1 VDVDLNN
8 LDINRI
14 GDKEAY
20 HTDRLMT
27 DKAEYNY
34 YRQKALKRAKE
45 YLEEQERN
53 SLHIY
58 ETHIKPYLQ

>member
-1 VDVDLNN
+1 
-8 LDINRI
+8 
-14 GDKEAY
+14 
-20 HTDRLMT
+20 MT
-27 DKAEYNY
+27 DEAEYNH

-53 SLHIY
+53 NLHIY